1 MRPLTPTETALAAV
15 PEPASAVADFDPYDV
30 EVPYSTNQVVGSPF
44 GFTVPPSVAEVGPTP
59 VAGDVTT
66 TGGDAVVKSPS
77 PPLAVPDAF
86 FATRR

>member
-15 PEPASAVADFDPYDV
+15 PEPASAVADFEPYEVD
-30 EVPYSTNQVVGSPF
+30 VPYSTNQVVGSPF
-44 GFTVPPSVAEVGPTP
+44 GFTVPPRVAVVGPTP

-77 PPLAVPDAF
+77 PPLAVPEAF
-86 FATRR
+86 FATSR